1 MIRNDLVAAADLVVL
16 DDLFLSKRLP
26 EGGAELLRK
35 HTEPGAFNPTLNCL
49 PDGVPHG
56 DLLPEPFTFLDL
68 QKIHEVILGGTVEKK
83 SLMRRYLGAELLE
96 EAAETRQEGRMRPAQ
111 LYRLKDRKTIHYF
124 VRTMEGPRAG
134 EE

>member
-1 MIRNDLVAAADLVVL
+1 MTGQSASDTAAPY
-16 DDLFLSKRLP
+16 SRL
-26 EGGAELLRK
+26 R
-35 HTEPGAFNPTLNCL
+35 
-49 PDGVPHG
+49 
-56 DLLPEPFTFLDL
+56 
-68 QKIHEVILGGTVEKK
+68 LGGTVEKK